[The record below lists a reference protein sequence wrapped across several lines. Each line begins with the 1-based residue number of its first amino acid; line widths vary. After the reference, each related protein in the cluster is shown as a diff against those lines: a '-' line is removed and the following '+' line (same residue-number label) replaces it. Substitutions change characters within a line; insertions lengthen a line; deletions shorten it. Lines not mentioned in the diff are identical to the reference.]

1 MGSMT
6 TEDSPQ
12 LQEVLYE
19 FRAGKMFTEGTR
31 VIPDTRKGLL
41 RIGRGEEG
49 LIHFQWLERGQT
61 VVEDDQII
69 FPDEAVF
76 EKVSQSSDRV
86 YILKFKTDS
95 RKCFFWMQEPNEAD
109 SQICSLVNYYINR
122 PLDIVDVEEPEAS
135 VPLQMYEM
143 SEDTVEDKISS
154 GAGNVVRSN
163 SSTDLTI
170 DATSSSGPVRLAD
183 LQRILS
189 SIGSSDAAIDPD
201 GGIGL
206 GDILNPDLLL
216 PLIGNLPLEQRLAA
230 YLPEDQWSA
239 HDIME
244 LLQSPQLRQ
253 QLEAF
258 TYVLRTGQVDLS
270 QFGIDPS
277 KYKLTVLSF
286 LEALEDS
293 VAKSS
298 EQSGGGEP
306 TQEENK
312 DIESQRCSGSD
323 PMGEGE

>member
-76 EKVSQSSDRV
+76 EK
-86 YILKFKTDS
+86 
-95 RKCFFWMQEPNEAD
+95 EPNEAD

-230 YLPEDQWSA
+230 YLPEQDQWSA